1 MENRTERLAADQ
13 SPMAA
18 DKKKILFITPGAQ
31 SFGGNIF
38 LLNFLRWYRKNGEF
52 DFVTLYGRP
61 GDLDNDFSELS
72 ATYRYFSSEEGWPFA
87 RRAAGKLVNQ
97 LELRRAFLRT
107 RLGRENIGLIYCN
120 AVTNG
125 RMLSMFDHLDLPVI
139 SHCHE
144 LESLIQM
151 TGIEDFNRLRDRTS
165 HFVAVS
171 NAVRRN
177 LISNHEIPDE
187 KISLIHAFIPIEN
200 RPAEKNEAKRAS
212 VLKELDLPGDAFI
225 VGGSGTLNWRKAP
238 ELFIQLAHAVRFK
251 ASTVPIYFVWV
262 GGAEK
267 DGAGIFQLRY
277 DAEKGGVS
285 ERVRFVP
292 HTKNPLDYFAAI
304 DVFAMVSREDP
315 YPLVCLEAAS
325 LGKPIICFADAGGMP
340 EFVEDDCGYVIPYMD
355 IGGFA
360 DKVIESAADRE
371 KTKMLGEN
379 ASRKVRARHEIE
391 VAAPAIADLIARFMN
406 GRS

>member
-1 MENRTERLAADQ
+1 
-13 SPMAA
+13 MAA

-38 LLNFLRWYRKNGEF
+38 LLNFLRWYRKNGEY

-61 GDLDNDFSELS
+61 GDLDNDFAALS
-72 ATYRYFSSEEGWPFA
+72 RTYRYFASEEGWPFV
-87 RRAAGKLVNQ
+87 RKAAGKLANQ

-107 RLGRENIGLIYCN
+107 RIGRENIGLIYCN

-125 RMLSMFDHLDLPVI
+125 RLLSMFDGLDVPVI

-171 NAVRRN
+171 GAVRRN
-177 LISNHEIPDE
+177 LFSKHEIPNE
-187 KISLIHAFIPIEN
+187 KISLIHAFTPIEN
-200 RPAEKNEAKRAS
+200 RSAKEIEARRVS
-212 VLKELDLPGDAFI
+212 VMKELDLPDDAFI

-238 ELFIQLAHAVRFK
+238 ELFIQLAHAVQFR
-251 ASTVPIYFVWV
+251 APTVPIYFVWV
-262 GGAEK
+262 GGAAK
-267 DGAGIFQLRY
+267 DGPGIFQLRY
-277 DAEKGGVS
+277 DAEKGGVL

-292 HTKNPLDYFAAI
+292 QTQKPLDYFASI

-325 LGKPIICFADAGGMP
+325 LGKPVICFADAGGMP

-355 IGGFA
+355 ISGFA
-360 DKVIESAADRE
+360 ERVIELAADRG
-371 KTKMLGEN
+371 KTKRMGEN
-379 ASRKVRARHEIE
+379 ASRKVRARHDID
-391 VAAPAIADLIARFMN
+391 VAAPAVADLIHRFMQ
-406 GRS
+406 GQI